1 MLTLIL
7 GGARSGKSAFA
18 EQQAKEVAG
27 DNVLFVATAEA
38 RDEEMRR
45 RIERHRRL
53 RPAAWRTVE
62 APRQV
67 GHAIREHVAD
77 AQAVVVDCLT
87 LLVSNVLAEWDD
99 PWAEEAAEAVRNE
112 VAELIAAAH
121 TVKAH
126 VFVVSNEVGF
136 GLVPT
141 SPLGR
146 AYRDLLGEANCRVAA
161 VADRVYLLIAGI
173 PLLLRDGVG
182 TQRR

>member
-1 MLTLIL
+1 MFTFIL

-18 EQQAKEVAG
+18 EQQARAVAG
-27 DNVLFVATAEA
+27 DDVLFVATAEA

-45 RIERHRRL
+45 RIERHRRS
-53 RPAAWRTVE
+53 RPAPWRTVE
-62 APRQV
+62 APRRV
-67 GHAIREHVAD
+67 GQAIREHVAD
-77 AQAVVVDCLT
+77 AQAIVVDCLT

-99 PWAEEAAEAVRNE
+99 PWAEEAAEAVRRE
-112 VAELIAAAH
+112 VEELVAAVRA
-121 TVKAH
+121 VDAH

-146 AYRDLLGEANCRVAA
+146 AYRDLLGEANRHVAA
-161 VADRVYLLIAGI
+161 AADRVYLLIAGI
-173 PLLLRDGVG
+173 PLLLRDGID